1 MSEII
6 INKLI
11 KMEEYI
17 SELEK
22 YKPQTYQEYKNN
34 QLKKYAVERLIQL
47 IIDLALDVNNVLI
60 KKSDHYP
67 AKDYFTSFLE
77 LVDLKILPE
86 EFAKDIAPSTGI
98 RNRLVHE
105 YEKVNDKV
113 VYQNLDKLIK
123 YYLDY
128 IKYINQNI

>member
-34 QLKKYAVERLIQL
+34 QLKR
-47 IIDLALDVNNVLI
+47 
-60 KKSDHYP
+60 
-67 AKDYFTSFLE
+67 
-77 LVDLKILPE
+77 
-86 EFAKDIAPSTGI
+86 
-98 RNRLVHE
+98 
-105 YEKVNDKV
+105 
-113 VYQNLDKLIK
+113 
-123 YYLDY
+123 
-128 IKYINQNI
+128 